1 MMILA
6 LAKAGKKIGITA
18 VSHKVIRNLTEETI
32 SLSKRN
38 NQKIA
43 FVHKVSSFSDNL
55 PDEIT
60 EVDKGDQARDALNA
74 GKVVCG
80 TAWLWAEDA
89 SSEKL
94 DYLFVDEAGQ
104 MSLSQ
109 VLAASRAA
117 KNLILLGDPQ
127 QLEQPQKGAHP
138 EGSDVAALTYL
149 LDGHATMPEGKGLFL
164 DNTRRLHPKICEFT
178 SQLFYEGRL
187 KPFAGT
193 EKQLISGNTQF
204 DGAGLFYVPVQH
216 KGNQFRSMEEV
227 NVVAKI
233 VTQLLASGKWT
244 NKDGLTTSLAKEDIL
259 IVAPYNAQVSAL
271 AEKLPSMSIGTVDK
285 FQGQEAPVVIYS
297 MAASTIEEAPR
308 GISFL
313 FNPNRLNVATS
324 RAKSICILVAS
335 PELFDADC
343 KSIEQMKWAN
353 ALCKFGE
360 MANATKI

>member
-1 MMILA
+1 MDAAVRIALNLDQSVLAIQGPPGSGKTYTGAKMILA

-38 NQKIA
+38 NQTIS
-43 FVHKVSSFSDNL
+43 FVHKVSSFSDQL

-149 LDGHATMPEGKGLFL
+149 
-164 DNTRRLHPKICEFT
+164 
-178 SQLFYEGRL
+178 
-187 KPFAGT
+187 
-193 EKQLISGNTQF
+193 
-204 DGAGLFYVPVQH
+204 
-216 KGNQFRSMEEV
+216 
-227 NVVAKI
+227 
-233 VTQLLASGKWT
+233 
-244 NKDGLTTSLAKEDIL
+244 GLT
-259 IVAPYNAQVSAL
+259 Q
-271 AEKLPSMSIGTVDK
+271 TV
-285 FQGQEAPVVIYS
+285 
-297 MAASTIEEAPR
+297 
-308 GISFL
+308 
-313 FNPNRLNVATS
+313 
-324 RAKSICILVAS
+324 
-335 PELFDADC
+335 
-343 KSIEQMKWAN
+343 
-353 ALCKFGE
+353 
-360 MANATKI
+360 